1 MLINLKGRLMHLR
14 SMRLLKND
22 RSDTSRQLALRLL
35 PEIAHNPRIDRAL
48 PGRGIRRS
56 SRAIRSRI
64 ANEKNPRNARPL
76 AAPYKSIF
84 FYSVPAFPERR
95 DGGARGGTGAKRR
108 FGPAVI

>member
-1 MLINLKGRLMHLR
+1 MHLR

-64 ANEKNPRNARPL
+64 ANGKNPRNARPL

-84 FYSVPAFPERR
+84 FYSAPALPRKT
-95 DGGARGGTGAKRR
+95 GRGCGEGQGQREGL
-108 FGPAVI
+108 GPQ